1 MAAAGLRL
9 AALRTSML
17 GSSGSGGR
25 FQAPSFSQ
33 QKGLLMNREQKLS
46 TARKQKMKYRAI
58 SVLSVAVFILIW
70 YVATAVLELVP
81 SYSLPSPVKVFST
94 FIAKLSS
101 KAPDGATLGQHFLAS
116 LQVATYGYVLGA
128 VIGVPLGIAMG
139 WFDWVDKLFRPV
151 FDFLKPIPPIAL
163 IPVMIVIFGISIR
176 AKAVLIFFSTVI
188 PCILNSYSGIRQ
200 TRQIHLWVSQTFG
213 ATNSQQLFSVAIPS
227 AMPMIFAGLRV
238 AMGSSWMALVAAEL
252 LASTRGLGY
261 LISIGRS
268 LLRSDL
274 IIVGI
279 LCLGMIGIVISSL
292 FDVVERLFVR
302 GRNEK

>member
-1 MAAAGLRL
+1 MD
-9 AALRTSML
+9 
-17 GSSGSGGR
+17 
-25 FQAPSFSQ
+25 
-33 QKGLLMNREQKLS
+33 REQKTN
-46 TARKQKMKYRAI
+46 TARKQRTKYRLI
-58 SVLSVAVFILIW
+58 SLLSIIVFLAVW
-70 YVATAVLELVP
+70 YVATAVLELAP
-81 SYSLPSPVKVFST
+81 SYSLPSPVKVFQT
-94 FIAKLSS
+94 FITKLTST
-101 KAPDGATLGQHFLAS
+101 APDGATLGQHFLAS

-139 WFDWVDKLFRPV
+139 WFDWVDKMIRPV

-163 IPVMIVIFGISIR
+163 IPVMIVIFGISIQ

-213 ATNSQQLFSVAIPS
+213 ATNRQQLFTVAIPS
-227 AMPMIFAGLRV
+227 ALPMIFAGLRV

-252 LASTRGLGY
+252 LASTKGLGY

-279 LCLGMIGIVISSL
+279 LCLGMIGIVISLL
-292 FDVVERLFVR
+292 FDVIEKHVVR
-302 GRNEK
+302 GRTEK

>member
-1 MAAAGLRL
+1 MD
-9 AALRTSML
+9 
-17 GSSGSGGR
+17 
-25 FQAPSFSQ
+25 
-33 QKGLLMNREQKLS
+33 REQKTI
-46 TARKQKMKYRAI
+46 TARKQRTKYRLI
-58 SVLSVAVFILIW
+58 SLLSIIVFLAIW
-70 YVATAVLELVP
+70 YVATAVLELAP
-81 SYSLPSPVKVFST
+81 SYSLPSPVKVFQT
-94 FIAKLSS
+94 FITKLTST
-101 KAPDGATLGQHFLAS
+101 APDGATLGQHFLAS

-139 WFDWVDKLFRPV
+139 WFGWVDKMIRPV

-163 IPVMIVIFGISIR
+163 IPVMIVIFGISIQ

-213 ATNSQQLFSVAIPS
+213 ATNRQQLFTVAIPS
-227 AMPMIFAGLRV
+227 ALPMIFAGLRV

-252 LASTRGLGY
+252 LASTKGLGY

-279 LCLGMIGIVISSL
+279 LCLGMIGIVISLL
-292 FDVVERLFVR
+292 FDVIEKHVVR
-302 GRNEK
+302 GRTEK